1 MKQSVQQQHKV
12 AICNSLVSQLSNMA
26 HRPRGTSPVSVL
38 NAPRTTT
45 TTESTATKQQLT
57 APLSPPTLEQQV
69 AALIGPGPVAR
80 YGPYCP
86 STAATASIQSAT
98 RLVPDLRWNAVVP
111 LPSSDDESDNVI
123 YICPARFKG
132 RGLPLHLMRYAAQC
146 LMERY
151 TAKQVPLTI
160 LMNLKDWKMT
170 ARCNVQEWVTCFCEL
185 PRLLSVHHVLL
196 VNAQTSPD
204 FDKLLENVQQA
215 ISLPAWVHCCN
226 SEDELQTKY
235 GLKAEN
241 LPTDLKIGKLPM
253 YQLVEDFI
261 HYRQMLEGLLER
273 QKRPTVQPL
282 SSASAHGGSSSD
294 RHLYHSRVAIAKRT
308 NKDGLSSSSLHADI
322 ATVKR
327 THIRPLRKH
336 GSLSKINYIKNP
348 SGGNRMVKTIATG
361 KNKSSY
367 SSSSSSSSSSN
378 STRAATN
385 STATKNGSKPRKDG
399 SSSSL
404 QKKRQPV
411 PSTKALVQRA
421 TTLRHVPNN
430 KTAIA
435 KTSSSQ
441 QIQKRITTRRPFH
454 RTASTSCLPSTHNE
468 PSAAKAVA
476 VIPEVPPPNSSGR
489 PRLTRRTSSVPQLPK
504 RISSV

>member
-1 MKQSVQQQHKV
+1 
-12 AICNSLVSQLSNMA
+12 
-26 HRPRGTSPVSVL
+26 
-38 NAPRTTT
+38 
-45 TTESTATKQQLT
+45 
-57 APLSPPTLEQQV
+57 
-69 AALIGPGPVAR
+69 
-80 YGPYCP
+80 
-86 STAATASIQSAT
+86 
-98 RLVPDLRWNAVVP
+98 
-111 LPSSDDESDNVI
+111 
-123 YICPARFKG
+123 
-132 RGLPLHLMRYAAQC
+132 
-146 LMERY
+146 
-151 TAKQVPLTI
+151 
-160 LMNLKDWKMT
+160 MT

-185 PRLLSVHHVLL
+185 PRLLSAHHVLL

-235 GLKAEN
+235 GFKAEN

-327 THIRPLRKH
+327 TQIRPLRKH

-367 SSSSSSSSSSN
+367 SSSSSSSSSN
-378 STRAATN
+378 YTRVATN

-430 KTAIA
+430 KTAMA

-454 RTASTSCLPSTHNE
+454 RAASTSCLPSTHNE

-476 VIPEVPPPNSSGR
+476 VIPEVPPPNTSGR